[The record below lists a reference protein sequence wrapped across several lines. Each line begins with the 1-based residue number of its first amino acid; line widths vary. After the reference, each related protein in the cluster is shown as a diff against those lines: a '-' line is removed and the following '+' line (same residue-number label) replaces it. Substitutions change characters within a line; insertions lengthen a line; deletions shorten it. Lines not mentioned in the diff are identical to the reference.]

1 MSRLR
6 KIKHGVTIIILAA
19 VLVMTCGSL
28 YAQDTCNVSVTQV
41 WHTSADGFTINTDVP
56 TLSEWGMIIM
66 SVLLIGWMA
75 LMIVRRRQHS
85 LADI

>member
-28 YAQDTCNVSVTQV
+28 YAQDTCDVSVTQV
-41 WHTSADGFTINTDVP
+41 WHTSADGSTASTDIP

-66 SVLLIGWMA
+66 SVLLVGWMA